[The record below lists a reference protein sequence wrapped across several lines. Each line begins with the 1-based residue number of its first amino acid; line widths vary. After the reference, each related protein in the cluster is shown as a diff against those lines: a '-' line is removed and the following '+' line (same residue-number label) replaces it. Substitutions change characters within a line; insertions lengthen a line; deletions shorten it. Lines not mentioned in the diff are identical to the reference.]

1 VPKIVKEEI
10 QQARICQADLPGRD
24 ENTRKKGPCTETLVK
39 TRHIEEKSTSGVVC
53 PPQQET
59 SGVVCPPKKGRA
71 DAGNN
76 PTSARPF
83 FQFLLLVLE

>member
-24 ENTRKKGPCTETLVK
+24 ENTRKKGPCTETVVK
-39 TRHIEEKSTSGVVC
+39 TRHIEEKPTSGVVC
-53 PPQQET
+53 P
-59 SGVVCPPKKGRA
+59 GVVCPPKKGRA

>member
-1 VPKIVKEEI
+1 MDALFCHRGFCAENCERRDSASK
-10 QQARICQADLPGRD
+10 DLSSRSAWQGRGYK
-24 ENTRKKGPCTETLVK
+24 KKGPCTETVVK

-53 PPQQET
+53 PPE
-59 SGVVCPPKKGRA
+59 KGRA